1 MTAVIGSLVSVA
13 IVSAISLVGLL
24 TLSLNA
30 PRIRELATLF
40 VSFAVGALLG
50 DAFIH
55 ILPEAFERSDGQT
68 LMPSLMILVGML
80 IFFIA
85 EKLLR
90 HRHGVLHAHHHGE
103 EPLARP
109 ELAAINIFGDVL
121 HNVIDG
127 VLIGASYLADPMLGV
142 STTVA
147 VALHEIPQEFGD
159 FGVLVHSGMSPRK
172 AVLYN
177 LAASGG
183 AFMGAIVVLL
193 IGGVAED
200 VVASVLL
207 PVTAGGFVYIAAANL
222 IPELQHERTLRVT
235 ALQTLLICAGIAI
248 MGVLTVAD

>member
-1 MTAVIGSLVSVA
+1 MTAVVGSLVSVLV
-13 IVSAISLVGLL
+13 VSLISFVGLL

-30 PRIRELATLF
+30 TRIRRLATLF

-55 ILPEAFERSDGQT
+55 VLPEAFEQSEGHT
-68 LMPSLMILVGML
+68 LTPSIMILVGIL

-90 HRHGVLHAHHHGE
+90 HRHGVLHTQHHGE
-103 EPLARP
+103 EPPARP
-109 ELAAINIFGDVL
+109 DLAAINIFGDVL

-127 VLIGASYLADPMLGV
+127 VLIGASYLADPTLGI

-147 VALHEIPQEFGD
+147 VALHEIPQELGD
-159 FGVLVHSGMSPRK
+159 FGVLVHSGMTPRK

-183 AFMGAIVVLL
+183 AVVGTIVVLL
-193 IGGVAED
+193 IGRIAED
-200 VVASVLL
+200 IVASVLL
-207 PVTAGGFVYIAAANL
+207 PITAGGFVYIAAADL
-222 IPELQHERTLRVT
+222 IPELQHERSFRITL
-235 ALQTLLICAGIAI
+235 LQTLLICAGIAI
-248 MGVLTVAD
+248 MGVLKLAD

>member
-1 MTAVIGSLVSVA
+1 MTAIIGSLVSVA

-55 ILPEAFERSDGQT
+55 ILPEAFERSHGQT

-103 EPLARP
+103 EPPAHH
-109 ELAAINIFGDVL
+109 LAAINIFGDVL

-127 VLIGASYLADPMLGV
+127 VLIGASYLADPTLGV

-183 AFMGAIVVLL
+183 AFVGAIVVLL

-235 ALQTLLICAGIAI
+235 ILQTLLICGGIAI
-248 MGVLTVAD
+248 MGVLTLVD